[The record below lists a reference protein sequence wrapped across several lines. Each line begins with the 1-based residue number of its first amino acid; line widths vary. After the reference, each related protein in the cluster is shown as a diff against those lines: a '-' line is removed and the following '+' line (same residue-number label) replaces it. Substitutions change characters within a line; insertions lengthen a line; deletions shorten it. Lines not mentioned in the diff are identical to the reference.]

1 MQPPEVPLRESYGR
15 GAYRRQIRLI
25 SESGAVRGE
34 LEDDFHHFRAVMRH
48 RGGKVSRLEGQ
59 GVRVPWTT
67 CPDALAALEQL
78 EGRALSRSLRT
89 LARGIDRQS
98 QCTHVFDLAT
108 LAITH
113 ASSGSQR
120 RSYDISIPDRIHGHT
135 RAWLGRDAQE
145 FLCWELDDYVIAAP
159 EPFQGRSIVDRSF
172 GAWAESELD
181 CDRAEAA
188 LVLRRACFISLGR
201 RYDFARVED
210 AASFGAV
217 IGSACYTFSPQ
228 AVERARPI
236 HESAR

>member
-1 MQPPEVPLRESYGR
+1 M
-15 GAYRRQIRLI
+15 
-25 SESGAVRGE
+25 VRGE
-34 LEDDFHHFRAVMRH
+34 LEDNFHHFRAVVRH
-48 RGGKVSRLEGQ
+48 RGGRVSNLEGR
-59 GVRVPWTT
+59 GLRVPWTT
-67 CPDALAALEQL
+67 CPDALVALEQL
-78 EGRALSRSLRT
+78 EGRALSHSLRT
-89 LARGIDRQS
+89 LARGIDPQA
-98 QCTHVFDLAT
+98 QCTHVFDLAS

-113 ASSGSQR
+113 AFSGSQH
-120 RSYDISIPDRIHGHT
+120 RSYDISIPDRIHGRT
-135 RAWLGRDAQE
+135 RASLDRDAQE
-145 FLCWELDDYVIAAP
+145 FLCWELDGYVIATP

-210 AASFGAV
+210 AVSFGAV

>member
-1 MQPPEVPLRESYGR
+1 
-15 GAYRRQIRLI
+15 LI
-25 SESGAVRGE
+25 SESDGVRGE
-34 LEDDFHHFRAVMRH
+34 LEDDFHHFQAEVRH
-48 RGGKVSRLEGQ
+48 RDGKVSSLEGR
-59 GVRVPWTT
+59 GMRVPWTT
-67 CPDALAALEQL
+67 CPDALAALRQL
-78 EGRALSRSLRT
+78 QGRALSRSLRT
-89 LARGIDRQS
+89 LARGIDPQS

-108 LAITH
+108 LAIAH
-113 ASSGSQR
+113 ASRGSQR
-120 RSYDISIPDRIHGHT
+120 RSYDISIPDRIHGRT

-145 FLCWELDDYVIAAP
+145 FLCWELDGYVIAAP
-159 EPFQGRSIVDRSF
+159 EPFQGRSIIDRSF

-201 RYDFARVED
+201 RYDFAHVED

-228 AVERARPI
+228 AVDRARPI